1 MRHFGFL
8 VLLGLFI
15 GTQAVNLTDLLEA
28 LNTTETTWLKR
39 RTYNMS
45 DHTCVYTQKID
56 LNETNYKFEQ
66 GYMTGHTK
74 LNHTLYAKLGENRTA
89 GPWMEVSSEPDH
101 RHGGLRYFLQYWNG
115 TEKCGI
121 LKTGLSGEDQYE
133 VHVWDSKVNDTN
145 QACMQKYDDLK
156 TGKGS
161 YEVYSTSCKTA
172 A

>member
-1 MRHFGFL
+1 MRHFRFL
-8 VLLGLFI
+8 VLVGLFI
-15 GTQAVNLTDLLEA
+15 GTQALNLTDLLEG
-28 LNTTETTWLKR
+28 LNTTETTWLKM

-45 DHTCVYTQKID
+45 GHTCVYTQKID
-56 LNETNYKFEQ
+56 LNETNYKFLQ
-66 GYMTGHTK
+66 GYKAGDQIV
-74 LNHTLYAKLGENRTA
+74 NHTLYAKLGENQTA
-89 GPWMEVSSEPDH
+89 GPWMVVSQDPDH